1 MFDPARSKLRYRI
14 DRGDCL
20 GVVWLAMGSV
30 AVVEMAAR
38 ARPDGIVL
46 DLQHGLWDRRD
57 LEAAIGLVPPEIP
70 VLVRVAEN
78 SATAISLALDA
89 GAEAVIV
96 PLVETAKQAR
106 KAVSYA
112 RFPPHGIRSGG
123 GVRPLSDFISYVEAA
138 ERGIVVIVMIETARG
153 VQNAE
158 AVARVDGVDMVFV
171 GTGDLALSLGTFPN
185 SDPRHEK
192 ACEAVRAACRRAWT
206 PCGTFTTGMEAAIE
220 RRARGYRMVVTANDI
235 DLVSRGFA
243 LATSSF
249 STAARNAAPAKATEA
264 GQVIP
269 LPEAAQ

>member
-1 MFDPARSKLRYRI
+1 MFDPSRSKLRYRI

-30 AVVEMAAR
+30 AMVEAAAR

-46 DLQHGLWDRRD
+46 DLQHGLWERRD

-78 SATAISLALDA
+78 GATAISQALDA
-89 GAEAVIV
+89 GAEGIIV

-123 GVRPLSDFISYVEAA
+123 GVRPLADFISYTEAA
-138 ERGIVVIVMIETARG
+138 ERGIAVIVMIETARG
-153 VQNAE
+153 VKNARAIAE
-158 AVARVDGVDMVFV
+158 VDGVDMVFL

-185 SDPRHEK
+185 SDPRHEE
-192 ACEAVRAACRRAWT
+192 ACEAVRAACRSVWT
-206 PCGTFTTGMEAAIE
+206 PCGTFTMGLEGAIE
-220 RRARGYRMVVTANDI
+220 RRAKGYRMVVTANDI
-235 DLVSRGFA
+235 DVVSRGFN
-243 LATSSF
+243 LATASF
-249 STAARNAAPAKATEA
+249 SAPSQALVAKPKEAAPI
-264 GQVIP
+264 VP
-269 LPEAAQ
+269 LREAAQ